1 MSQGPSDVAPLPF
14 FLGKRLEDL
23 ATLSQSR
30 LLRALDVKEIS
41 FFFDALDQL
50 AVPPGRDLVTLGE
63 DGPRHVGFLLEGYA
77 RLVRGDVQVG
87 RLGAGDHY
95 GERVLLRQ
103 QVSPFQVVT
112 ETDVRVARLTLGRF
126 ESLAQKH
133 PRVALDL
140 VRAIAA
146 TATDDVTVLADR
158 LRALVRERSTPRA
171 ADVRVRLGRE
181 ERHVPT
187 GTTIAELWRSR
198 TLPGIAPTVLAAKLD
213 GRPVMLDT
221 RLAADAV
228 VSPIVEGTEGGDD
241 VLTRSVGL
249 AMLDVLAE
257 VRPKARGRVLPPI
270 DGAVVLEIHDE
281 NRAQLASDVS
291 MATERRLASPVAFS
305 EELWTIEE
313 ARAYFTERG
322 SHDAATL
329 LDNRPQATVTLSR
342 CGQTYALAFGP
353 CVSTT
358 RDIGPLGIAPH
369 PRGLVVDVGRAR
381 KAHESDDSLER
392 ERSAPRYGSP
402 MAEEHRRWLAAFG
415 AGSVGELTALA
426 TSGKIGDLVLAGEA
440 FHEKALGRIAD
451 DVARRASAG
460 LRVLRVAGPSSSGKT
475 TFIRRLTV
483 ALSLVGL
490 RTVGLSLA
498 DHYVA
503 REKTVR
509 DEAGECD
516 FESPLAIDAELFR
529 AQLERL
535 VCGEK
540 LKVARY
546 DFLTGKSLHD
556 GGPEVA
562 LGPGDL
568 LLVEGLHA
576 LEPQMI
582 PGTFAHE
589 SLGIFV
595 HPATTLPM
603 DRLTTLA
610 PTDLRLL
617 RRIVRDRHTRGY
629 RAKETI
635 ARWPS
640 VRRGEE
646 RHVFARLPFADHV
659 FDTALAYEPCVLKLL
674 AERCLLE
681 VRRDDPG
688 FVEACRLRE
697 LLDGYVGLEPGYVP
711 SSSILREF
719 IGHGPK

>member
-329 LDNRPQATVTLSR
+329 LDHRPQATVTLSR

-381 KAHESDDSLER
+381 K
-392 ERSAPRYGSP
+392 
-402 MAEEHRRWLAAFG
+402 
-415 AGSVGELTALA
+415 
-426 TSGKIGDLVLAGEA
+426 GK
-440 FHEKALGRIAD
+440 
-451 DVARRASAG
+451 
-460 LRVLRVAGPSSSGKT
+460 
-475 TFIRRLTV
+475 
-483 ALSLVGL
+483 
-490 RTVGLSLA
+490 
-498 DHYVA
+498 
-503 REKTVR
+503 
-509 DEAGECD
+509 
-516 FESPLAIDAELFR
+516 
-529 AQLERL
+529 
-535 VCGEK
+535 
-540 LKVARY
+540 
-546 DFLTGKSLHD
+546 
-556 GGPEVA
+556 
-562 LGPGDL
+562 
-568 LLVEGLHA
+568 
-576 LEPQMI
+576 
-582 PGTFAHE
+582 
-589 SLGIFV
+589 
-595 HPATTLPM
+595 
-603 DRLTTLA
+603 
-610 PTDLRLL
+610 
-617 RRIVRDRHTRGY
+617 
-629 RAKETI
+629 
-635 ARWPS
+635 
-640 VRRGEE
+640 
-646 RHVFARLPFADHV
+646 
-659 FDTALAYEPCVLKLL
+659 
-674 AERCLLE
+674 
-681 VRRDDPG
+681 
-688 FVEACRLRE
+688 
-697 LLDGYVGLEPGYVP
+697 
-711 SSSILREF
+711 
-719 IGHGPK
+719 